1 MNFERVAEIDLKTPV
16 HEIAIDVRL
25 RIPGIATHF
34 QLPPIAVMSTPTFAL
49 PLRLLS
55 RHRVQDKAQHICR
68 RCLSLQSTQ
77 TTTPSPTPPNY
88 DVSLSF
94 SARQYPLTS
103 TDRAL
108 KRPLPGTHHI
118 RPQLLMHVDP
128 TKLHSSDRAR
138 QEKNAAHKK
147 IVGVVVRTGRMDKTV
162 TVRIPGQRWDGRI
175 KKHFSAP
182 TQHLVHDPASSLLP
196 GDVISLHRLR
206 VSSTVH
212 HVVAEIIT
220 PFGKPITERPAIPT
234 PEERF
239 AAYKTA
245 RLAKLERR
253 KLRREAGEGKEEA
266 VAELKALGLDA
277 TAEVAAG
284 KGTRGG
290 VQSAVVGSKAQAEAS
305 AAVAGEKAA
314 ASKVNE
320 RARLNKERA
329 EKKKARAE
337 K

>member
-1 MNFERVAEIDLKTPV
+1 
-16 HEIAIDVRL
+16 
-25 RIPGIATHF
+25 
-34 QLPPIAVMSTPTFAL
+34 MSTPTFPI

-77 TTTPSPTPPNY
+77 PSTPPTPPPNY
-88 DVSLSF
+88 NPSLAF
-94 SARQYPLTS
+94 SARQYPLS
-103 TDRAL
+103 PIDRAL

-128 TKLHSSDRAR
+128 AKLHSSDRAR
-138 QEKNAAHKK
+138 QEKNASHKK
-147 IVGVVVRTGRMDKTV
+147 ILGVVVRTGRMDKTV

-220 PFGKPITERPAIPT
+220 PFGKPISERPPIPT

-266 VAELKALGLDA
+266 VAELKALGLG
-277 TAEVAAG
+277 TAEGVDASKGAKGRTQAG
-284 KGTRGG
+284 SVK
-290 VQSAVVGSKAQAEAS
+290 SAVTGSVAQAEAS
-305 AAVAGEKAA
+305 AAVASEKAA

-329 EKKKARAE
+329 EKKKARVEKQHAKVEETGEEETGEKAE
-337 K
+337 TVGVNNT

>member
-1 MNFERVAEIDLKTPV
+1 MSNP
-16 HEIAIDVRL
+16 
-25 RIPGIATHF
+25 
-34 QLPPIAVMSTPTFAL
+34 AVTL
-49 PLRLLS
+49 PLRSAFKS
-55 RHRVQDKAQHICR
+55 RASGGIQKICR
-68 RCLSLQSTQ
+68 RCLSLQ
-77 TTTPSPTPPNY
+77 PSQSSTPPNPPPNY
-88 DVSLSF
+88 NPSLPF
-94 SARQYPLTS
+94 SARQYPLTP

-128 TKLHSSDRAR
+128 AKLHSSDRAR

-147 IVGVVVRTGRMDKTV
+147 IVGVVVRTGRMDKTA

-182 TQHLVHDPASSLLP
+182 TQHLIHDPASSLLP

-212 HVVAEIIT
+212 YVVAEIIT
-220 PFGKPITERPAIPT
+220 PFGKPISERPPIPT

-253 KLRREAGEGKEEA
+253 KLRREAAEGKEEA
-266 VAELKALGLDA
+266 VAELKALGLDM
-277 TAEVAAG
+277 AEGAEAG
-284 KGTRGG
+284 KGPKGRAQAGSAK
-290 VQSAVVGSKAQAEAS
+290 SAVTGSVAQAEAS
-305 AAVAGEKAA
+305 AAVASEKAA

-337 K
+337 KQQAKVEETSEQEKGEKVETVVVNNT

>member
-1 MNFERVAEIDLKTPV
+1 
-16 HEIAIDVRL
+16 
-25 RIPGIATHF
+25 
-34 QLPPIAVMSTPTFAL
+34 MSTPTLAVPF
-49 PLRLLS
+49 RLAARTRGS
-55 RHRVQDKAQHICR
+55 GGIQRICR
-68 RCLSLQSTQ
+68 RCLSLQSSQ
-77 TTTPSPTPPNY
+77 PSTAPTPPPNY
-88 DVSLSF
+88 NPSLPF

-103 TDRAL
+103 TDRIL

-138 QEKNAAHKK
+138 QGKNAAHKK

-182 TQHLVHDPASSLLP
+182 TQHLVHDSASSLLL

-220 PFGKPITERPAIPT
+220 PFGKPISERPPIPT

-266 VAELKALGLDA
+266 VAELKALGLDM
-277 TAEVAAG
+277 AEGMEAG
-284 KGTRGG
+284 KGAKGRAQAGS
-290 VQSAVVGSKAQAEAS
+290 VKSAVTGSVAQAEAS
-305 AAVAGEKAA
+305 AAVASEKAA

-320 RARLNKERA
+320 RARLNQERA

-337 K
+337 KQQTKVEETSEEKTGEKVETVVVNNA